1 MSNASFDYIVPF
13 HSRSP
18 NVKQVHTSFDNCP
31 PPLPTP
37 SFFFLFLFQ
46 GHQMSNGLMLTIC
59 MPVLTTFP
67 QKGRFQD
74 RRMSDGL
81 MPVFDY
87 FYPFLKVAKNV
98 QRKWPLSLRLKC
110 ECGVFQMWKQ
120 QKTVVS
126 WCVETRCAM
135 PVSAPCANITTFL
148 CLCPLPPDWPSLPH
162 PPVRLLPLTGT
173 CTDVPAPFFSV
184 LCDWP
189 MTGHR

>member
-1 MSNASFDYIVPF
+1 MSSGSSPF
-13 HSRSP
+13 
-18 NVKQVHTSFDNCP
+18 F
-31 PPLPTP
+31 P
-37 SFFFLFLFQ
+37 SF
-46 GHQMSNGLMLTIC
+46 S
-59 MPVLTTFP
+59 
-67 QKGRFQD
+67 
-74 RRMSDGL
+74 
-81 MPVFDY
+81 
-87 FYPFLKVAKNV
+87 
-98 QRKWPLSLRLKC
+98 LKC

-189 MTGHR
+189 MTGHRWMSNRLKLRRRITSCLLRPIVQIIVFYPILKMTWFCSCINSSFWGFLKYFL